1 MLDLKRR
8 NTTKAWLLKKKI
20 TFKINIKKRHRFKV
34 PFSLL
39 KVNYK
44 HFFLKKKMRTRA
56 GDMVQQIKVLAALPK
71 DPG

>member
-1 MLDLKRR
+1 MLDFKRR

-20 TFKINIKKRHRFKV
+20 TFKMNIKKRHRFKV

-44 HFFLKKKMRTRA
+44 HFFKKKMRTKD